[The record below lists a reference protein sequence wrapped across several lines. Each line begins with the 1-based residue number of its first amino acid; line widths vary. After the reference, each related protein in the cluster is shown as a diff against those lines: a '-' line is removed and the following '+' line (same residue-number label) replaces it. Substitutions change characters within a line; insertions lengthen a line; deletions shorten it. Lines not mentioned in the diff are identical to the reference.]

1 MSVRLMKLI
10 ALALGVAMA
19 NFSIATTITF
29 TGHTANSDVTDVD
42 DGAYGSHVSEET
54 DDFITSDGTGAT
66 PNIALHWETATG
78 PNADIWEFHNAQTFS
93 RLDPGTTG
101 EPPRPT
107 GVAQLD
113 VNIQNG
119 VRPSDPTIDFI
130 PDPGY
135 AVTVHSFNI
144 GTATDLETYEGKNA
158 WTITLTKVSDESV
171 VWSHTTKVLDA
182 GDTEAVKVDFT
193 GQPGEQYRLR
203 FDRGPRV
210 NHPRGGIDNL
220 SFSQSERKP
229 LAPEQLAKAIES
241 VQERIDQLSL
251 EMKKADRTVE
261 AASESAA
268 RIAAQLR
275 TEYEQGNVQET
286 DVKRLEQARARVD
299 RAAQAVAKLARQM
312 RAAEKEHAELL
323 KEAPAKVVESDDKK

>member
-1 MSVRLMKLI
+1 MSGRLIGLI
-10 ALALGVAMA
+10 AAVLGVATA
-19 NFSIATTITF
+19 NFAAGTTITF

-54 DDFITSDGTGAT
+54 DDFVTSDGTGAT
-66 PNIALHWETATG
+66 PNIALLWETATG
-78 PNADIWEFHNAQTFS
+78 PNADIWEFHDARTFS
-93 RLDPGTTG
+93 PLDPGTTG
-101 EPPRPT
+101 DRPRPT

-119 VRPSDPTIDFI
+119 VRPADPTIDFI

-135 AVTVHSFNI
+135 AVTVHSLDI
-144 GTATDLETYEGKNA
+144 GTATDLEPYEGKNA
-158 WTITLTKVSDESV
+158 WIITLTRVSDDSV
-171 VWSHTTKVLDA
+171 VWTHTTQVLDA
-182 GDTEAVKVDFT
+182 GDTEQVKVGFT

-229 LAPEQLAKAIES
+229 LTPEQFAKAKLG
-241 VQERIDQLSL
+241 VQERIDQLSR
-251 EMKKADRTVE
+251 EMKKADKTVE

-299 RAAQAVAKLARQM
+299 RAAQAAAKLARQM
-312 RAAEKEHAELL
+312 RATKKEHAELL
-323 KEAPAKVVESDDKK
+323 KEEPADSDDKK